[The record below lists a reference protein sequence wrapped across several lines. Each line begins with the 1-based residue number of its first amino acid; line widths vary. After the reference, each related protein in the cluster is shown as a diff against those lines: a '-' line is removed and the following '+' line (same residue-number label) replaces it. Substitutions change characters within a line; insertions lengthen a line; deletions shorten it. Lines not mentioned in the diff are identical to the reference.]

1 VKTTDPNYSSRSNS
15 TPSERALDVERT
27 RRELV
32 SYLEHRDEERMRAA
46 DESRQAHQETPN
58 AEDSQGIDWAGFAQ
72 STAKSWWTEHP
83 ARTAASLAQSAAESY
98 TRRKPFA
105 ALAIAAGVG
114 AGLVIARPWRLVS
127 ASALVL
133 GLVRSSNLT
142 GMASSIF
149 ATASESF
156 RAKDNFT
163 THPQDGRKRR
173 Q

>member
-1 VKTTDPNYSSRSNS
+1 MKTNHSTHAPQSTSNA
-15 TPSERALDVERT
+15 SERALDVERT

-32 SYLEHRDEERMRAA
+32 SYLEHRDEERIRAA
-46 DESRQAHQETPN
+46 DESRQAHQETPH
-58 AEDSQGIDWAGFAQ
+58 AQDSQGVDWAGFAQ
-72 STAKSWWTEHP
+72 STAKSWWIEHP
-83 ARTAASLAQSAAESY
+83 ARTAASLAQSAAETY

-105 ALAIAAGVG
+105 ALVIAAGVG

-149 ATASESF
+149 ATAAESF
-156 RAKDNFT
+156 RTKDNFT
-163 THPQDGRKRR
+163 AQPPDGRKRSH
-173 Q
+173 